1 VQTLK
6 RITTRYDQ
14 AEDRLRLDGR
24 LNGEATLSL
33 WLTQR
38 LMIRLVRH
46 LTRWL
51 DRQELPAEPSAR
63 PDPLAHSTK
72 QGFAQQSAAATMA
85 PVEPVSATDAATS
98 ALVHEIDIRAR
109 EKAIMLVFKLPDGTE
124 VGLPF
129 EPVQLRQWLA
139 IVLAKWHRAEWRD
152 DVWPRWMLDSI
163 GPASGEGG
171 AFH

>member
-1 VQTLK
+1 MQTLT
-6 RITTRYDQ
+6 RITTQYDQ

-24 LNGEATLSL
+24 LDGEAILSL

-38 LMIRLVRH
+38 LMIRLVQH

-51 DRQELPAEPSAR
+51 DRQELPAESAR
-63 PDPLAHSTK
+63 PSDPIAHSTK
-72 QGFAQQSAAATMA
+72 QGFAQQSAAAGMV
-85 PVEPVSATDAATS
+85 PVEPVSARDSTAS
-98 ALVHEIDIRAR
+98 VLVHEIDVRSS
-109 EKAIMLVFKLPDGTE
+109 EQAIMLVFKLPDGTA

-139 IVLAKWHRAEWRD
+139 IVLAKWRQAEWRGD
-152 DVWPRWMLDSI
+152 IWPQWMLESAAP
-163 GPASGEGG
+163 GVGEND